1 MTATQKTNES
11 ANITSAFLAAAFFG
25 ALFTWPLMESFG
37 RRYVLQATS
46 VIFNVGAILM
56 TVTTGNL
63 KMMCKLSWRS
73 CRDVTDIEDAGR
85 VLTGLGV
92 GSLTAVIPSY
102 ISEVSPIA
110 IRGQLTGYFEV
121 AYQVGGL
128 VGFWVS
134 QSPSLSELKLI

>member
-63 KMMCKLSWRS
+63 KMMCRLSW
-73 CRDVTDIEDAGR
+73 
-85 VLTGLGV
+85 L
-92 GSLTAVIPSY
+92 
-102 ISEVSPIA
+102 
-110 IRGQLTGYFEV
+110 
-121 AYQVGGL
+121 
-128 VGFWVS
+128 
-134 QSPSLSELKLI
+134 

>member
-1 MTATQKTNES
+1 M
-11 ANITSAFLAAAFFG
+11 
-25 ALFTWPLMESFG
+25 
-37 RRYVLQATS
+37 
-46 VIFNVGAILM
+46 
-56 TVTTGNL
+56 
-63 KMMCKLSWRS
+63 
-73 CRDVTDIEDAGR
+73 TDIEDAGR

-134 QSPSLSELKLI
+134 QSQPLSELKLM